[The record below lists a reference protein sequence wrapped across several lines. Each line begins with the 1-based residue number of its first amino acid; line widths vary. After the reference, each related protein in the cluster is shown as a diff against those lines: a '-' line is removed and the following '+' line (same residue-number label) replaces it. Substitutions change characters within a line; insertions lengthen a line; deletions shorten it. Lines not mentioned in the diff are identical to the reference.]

1 MSAQLNI
8 SLEELVIAFSIVIVS
23 AIIAKIS
30 DFVVESYVKARAE
43 RTKSDTDDRIIEILK
58 GPLYYVIILIG
69 LMIALKQV
77 SIPPEYAGMVD
88 KFILVMIIAISSWVV
103 AGLVQIAIYS
113 FGKRLAKKTKSS
125 IDDEAI
131 PFLSK
136 IAYFAVYLIAFM
148 IILSQL
154 GIDITPLVAMGGIAG
169 FAIGFAAQESISNVI
184 AGFFILADRPF
195 KKGDRIEMGGFLGE
209 VIDVGLRS
217 TKIETLDHTLIIIPN
232 SKLISNE
239 VTNYALPNLQ
249 IKVRIPF
256 GVAYG
261 SDVDEVKKL
270 AMRIAKKSKI
280 VLDDPE
286 PSIYFLEMGDSS
298 LNLQLI
304 VWVDDFRDKFNVT
317 DEITSELYDELNEAG
332 IEIPFPCRTVYLKK
346 E

>member
-1 MSAQLNI
+1 MSVQFNI
-8 SLEELVIAFSIVIVS
+8 SLEEIITAFSIVIVS
-23 AIIAKIS
+23 VIIAKIS
-30 DFVVESYVKARAE
+30 NFVVENYVKKRAE
-43 RTKSDTDDRIIEILK
+43 RTRSDTDDRIVEILK
-58 GPLYYVIILIG
+58 GPLYYVIILVG
-69 LMIALKQV
+69 VMIALKQV
-77 SIPPEYAGMVD
+77 SIPPAYAGMID
-88 KFILVMIIAISSWVV
+88 KFILLMIIVISSWVA
-103 AGLVQIAIYS
+103 AGIVQIAIYS
-113 FGKRLAKKTKSS
+113 FGRRLAKRTRST

-136 IAYFAVYLIAFM
+136 IAYFSVYIIAFM

-154 GIDITPLVAMGGIAG
+154 GIDISPLVAMGGIAG

-195 KKGDRIEMGGFLGE
+195 KKGDRIEMGNLLGE
-209 VIDVGLRS
+209 VVDIGLRS

-249 IKVRIPF
+249 IKVGIPF

-261 SDVDEVKKL
+261 SDIGDVKKI
-270 AMRIAKKSKI
+270 AMKIAKKSEL

-286 PSIYFLEMGDSS
+286 PNTYFTEMGESS
-298 LNLQLI
+298 LNFRLI
-304 VWVDDFRDKFNVT
+304 VWVDNFRDKVRAI
-317 DEITSELYDELNEAG
+317 DEINSGLYEELNRAG
-332 IEIPFPCRTVYLKK
+332 IEIPFPSRTIYMRR

>member
-1 MSAQLNI
+1 MSAQFNI
-8 SLEELVIAFSIVIVS
+8 SLEELVIAFFIVITS

-30 DFVVESYVKARAE
+30 DFVVENYVKARAK
-43 RTKSDTDDRIIEILK
+43 RTNSDTDDKIIEILK
-58 GPLYYVIILIG
+58 GPLYYIIILVG
-69 LMIALKQV
+69 LMVALKQV
-77 SIPPEYAGMVD
+77 SIPIEYAGMVD
-88 KFILVMIIAISSWVV
+88 KFILVMIIVISSWVV
-103 AGLVQIAIYS
+103 AGVVQIFIYS
-113 FGKRLAKKTKSS
+113 FGKRLAKKTKST

-136 IAYFAVYLIAFM
+136 IAYFAVYVIAFM

-317 DEITSELYDELNEAG
+317 DEITSELYDELNKAG
-332 IEIPFPCRTVYLKK
+332 IEIPFPARTVYLRK